1 MIEKKLIRT
10 IERTN
15 SKVIVLQTKNI
26 KKYYGQDETIVKALD
41 GINLS
46 IAHGTFTA
54 IVGTS
59 GSGKST
65 LLHILAGLDQPTSGE
80 VMILG
85 RNIVDMKKKELTVFR
100 RRNIGFIFQNYNLL
114 PIFNVFDNIA
124 LPVKLDVGNQVDKF
138 YIEEIM
144 NSLGISEKKL
154 SYPNQLSGGQQQR
167 VAIARA
173 LANKPAIILADEPTG
188 NLDTKTTMEVV
199 CLLKETSDKFNQ
211 TIVMVTHNED
221 IAQLCDR
228 IIRIEDGKIL
238 ERGGDES

>member
-1 MIEKKLIRT
+1 M
-10 IERTN
+10 N
-15 SKVIVLQTKNI
+15 FNMIVLETRNI
-26 KKYYGQDETIVKALD
+26 KKYYGQNETIVKALD

-46 IAHGTFTA
+46 IERGTFTA

-65 LLHILAGLDQPTSGE
+65 LMNILGGLDKPTAGE
-80 VMILG
+80 TLVAG
-85 RNIVDMKKKELTVFR
+85 ENIASMKKKQLTVFR
-100 RRNIGFIFQNYNLL
+100 RRNIGFIFQHYNLL
-114 PIFNVFDNIA
+114 PILNVFDNIA
-124 LPVKLDVGNQVDKF
+124 LPIKLDVGNRVDKS

-144 NSLGISEKKL
+144 DCLGISDKKL
-154 SYPNQLSGGQQQR
+154 CYPNQLSGGQQQR

-199 CLLKETSDKFNQ
+199 CLLKETSGKFNQ

-238 ERGGDES
+238 ERGGNE